1 MSGEP
6 GIVIVTHNSAEYLAA
21 CLESALERSP
31 HVVVVDNLSSD
42 STCEVARRY
51 PVQLIANKTNK
62 GFAAAV
68 NQGVSALK
76 TGTVLI
82 LNPDARLLTPLT
94 PMLEYFPP
102 SVPSRNPSAPS
113 RDREGAVCTGI
124 ENAPKTG
131 VVGGRLLDE
140 NGVDQSGF
148 AIRRFPT
155 PAALI
160 FECLGLN
167 RLWPGNPVNKRYR
180 ALDADLSIAQE
191 AEQPAGAFLMFPRD
205 VWQSVGGFD
214 ERFHPLWFEDV
225 DFLRRVSNAGYKIWY
240 EPAARAAHSGAHS
253 IRSLQPSD
261 RQRFWYGNL
270 LRYASI
276 HFESDVTVRLLAVS
290 VLFGVGMRRLLMR
303 GAPDGSGRPEGAS
316 AAGLAWAFVLQGRLA
331 AGLALTGKN
340 DKKAI

>member
-31 HVVVVDNLSSD
+31 NVVVVDNLSTD
-42 STCEVARRY
+42 STCEVAKRF
-51 PVQLIANKTNK
+51 PAQLIANKTNK

-76 TGTVLI
+76 TSTILI

-94 PMLEYFPP
+94 PMLDYFPP
-102 SVPSRNPSAPS
+102 AVPTLDHSVPSR
-113 RDREGAVCTGI
+113 DRKGAVHQ
-124 ENAPKTG
+124 PKTG
-131 VVGGRLLDE
+131 AVGGRLLDE
-140 NGVDQSGF
+140 QGVDQSGF

-155 PAALI
+155 PGSLI
-160 FECLGLN
+160 LECLGLN
-167 RLWPGNPVNKRYR
+167 RLWPGNPVNKHYR
-180 ALDADLSIAQE
+180 ELDADLSMAQE

-205 VWQSVGGFD
+205 VWQSLGGFD

-276 HFESDVTVRLLAVS
+276 HFESDVAVRLLAMS
-290 VLFGVGMRRLLMR
+290 VLCGVGMRRLFMR
-303 GAPDGSGRPEGAS
+303 GAPNGSGRPEGAS

>member
-21 CLESALERSP
+21 CLESALERTP
-31 HVVVVDNLSSD
+31 NVVVVDNLSTD
-42 STCEVARRY
+42 STCEAAGRY
-51 PVQLIANKTNK
+51 PVQVIANKTNK

-76 TGTVLI
+76 TSTILI

-94 PMLEYFPP
+94 PML
-102 SVPSRNPSAPS
+102 
-113 RDREGAVCTGI
+113 DRL
-124 ENAPKTG
+124 NQQPKTG
-131 VVGGRLLDE
+131 AVGGRLQDE
-140 NGVDQSGF
+140 HGNDQSGF

-155 PAALI
+155 PASLI

-180 ALDADLSIAQE
+180 ALDADLSVAQE
-191 AEQPAGAFLMFPRD
+191 AEQPAGAFLLFPRD
-205 VWQSVGGFD
+205 VWQSLGGFD

-225 DFLRRVSNAGYKIWY
+225 DFLRRVSNAGYRIWY
-240 EPAARAAHSGAHS
+240 EPAARAAHSGGHS

-276 HFESDVTVRLLAVS
+276 HFDSDFAVRLLALS

-303 GAPDGSGRPEGAS
+303 GAPNGSRRPESAG

-331 AGLALTGKN
+331 AGPALTGKN
-340 DKKAI
+340 DKKAN

>member
-6 GIVIVTHNSAEYLAA
+6 GIVIVTHNSAEFLAA

-31 HVVVVDNLSSD
+31 NVVVVDNLSTD
-42 STCEVARRY
+42 STCEVARRF
-51 PVQLIANKTNK
+51 PSQLIANKTNK

-76 TGTVLI
+76 TSTILI

-94 PMLEYFPP
+94 PMLDYFPP
-102 SVPSRNPSAPS
+102 SVPTRDHQPSVPS
-113 RDREGAVCTGI
+113 RDREGAVHQ
-124 ENAPKTG
+124 PKTG
-131 VVGGRLLDE
+131 AVGGRLQDE
-140 NGVDQSGF
+140 HGVDQAGF
-148 AIRRFPT
+148 AIRRFPS
-155 PAALI
+155 PASLI
-160 FECLGLN
+160 FECLGFN

-180 ALDADLSIAQE
+180 ALDADLSVVQE
-191 AEQPAGAFLMFPRD
+191 AEQPAGAFLLFPRD
-205 VWQSVGGFD
+205 VWQSLGGFD

-225 DFLRRVSNAGYKIWY
+225 DFLRRVSNAGYRIWY

-253 IRSLQPSD
+253 IQSLQPSD

-276 HFESDVTVRLLAVS
+276 HFESDVAVRLLAMS
-290 VLFGVGMRRLLMR
+290 VLCGVGMRRLLR
-303 GAPDGSGRPEGAS
+303 GAPKRSGRADGAS

-331 AGLALTGKN
+331 AGPALTGKN